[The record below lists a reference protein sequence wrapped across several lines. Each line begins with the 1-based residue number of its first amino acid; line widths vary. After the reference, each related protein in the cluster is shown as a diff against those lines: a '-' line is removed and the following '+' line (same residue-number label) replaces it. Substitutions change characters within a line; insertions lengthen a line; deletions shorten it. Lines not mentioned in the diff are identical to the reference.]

1 MISVKSFKAIE
12 VAARKAEKSFK
23 ITTFT
28 AHVDSQQIFK
38 SGIFAF
44 EHWDFGSGLSMEGI
58 SC

>member
-1 MISVKSFKAIE
+1 MILVESFKAIE

-38 SGIFAF
+38 SGIFSF
-44 EHWDFGSGLSMEGI
+44 ELWHFGSGLSMEGI